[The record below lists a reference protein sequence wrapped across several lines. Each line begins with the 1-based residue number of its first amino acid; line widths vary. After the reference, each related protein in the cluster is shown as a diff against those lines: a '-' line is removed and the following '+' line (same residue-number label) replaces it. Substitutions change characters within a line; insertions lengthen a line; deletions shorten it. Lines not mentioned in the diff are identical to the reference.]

1 VCCGAASKCAGGFR
15 QESAARVVK
24 VVGGD
29 SMKAFLLAGGL
40 GERLRPLTD
49 RVPKC
54 LVPINGVPLL
64 SIWIDLCNRS
74 GIDSVLINVSRHGEQ
89 VEAFLASEDLP
100 IDVRIVQ
107 EKEPIGNAGTVLAN
121 RDFVRGEDNFFILYS
136 DNLTDVPLA
145 RLLAFHRA
153 HGGVFSMGLFH
164 TPMPT
169 SSGIVELS
177 PEGRIRNFQE
187 KPARPLGDLANA
199 GIYVSGQGVFD
210 AIPHDRPIVDFGND
224 VFPRL
229 QGQLYGQLLDGYV
242 RDIGTPQAL
251 AQGCRDW
258 AARSTHGP
266 SANLGASA

>member
-1 VCCGAASKCAGGFR
+1 M
-15 QESAARVVK
+15 VK

-40 GERLRPLTD
+40 GQRLRPLTD
-49 RVPKC
+49 HVPKC

-89 VEAFLASEDLP
+89 VEAFLASKDLP

-107 EKEPIGNAGTVLAN
+107 EKEPVGNAGTVRAN

-136 DNLTDVPLA
+136 DNLTDVSLPG
-145 RLLAFHRA
+145 LLAFHRA
-153 HGGVFSMGLFH
+153 HGGVLSMGLFR
-164 TPMPT
+164 TTTPT
-169 SSGIVELS
+169 SSGIVELN
-177 PEGRIRNFQE
+177 PEGRIRHFHE
-187 KPARPLGDLANA
+187 KPAQPLGDLANA
-199 GIYVSGQGVFD
+199 GIYVSRQGVFD
-210 AIPHDRPIVDFGND
+210 AIPHDSPIVDFGND

-229 QGQLYGQLLDGYV
+229 RGQLYGQLLDGYL
-242 RDIGTPQAL
+242 RDIGTPQSL

-258 AARSTHGP
+258 AARSTHG
-266 SANLGASA
+266 SSVNVGASA

>member
-1 VCCGAASKCAGGFR
+1 M
-15 QESAARVVK
+15 VK

-64 SIWIDLCNRS
+64 AIWIDLCNRS
-74 GIDSVLINVSRHGEQ
+74 GIDSVLINVSRHGDQ
-89 VEAFLASEDLP
+89 VEDFLALQELP
-100 IDVRIVQ
+100 IDVRIVR
-107 EKEPIGNAGTVLAN
+107 EKEPVGNAGTVLAN
-121 RDFVRGEDNFFILYS
+121 REFVRGEDNFFILYA
-136 DNLTDVPLA
+136 DNLTDASLP

-153 HGGVFSMGLFH
+153 HGGALSMGLFC
-164 TPMPT
+164 TPTPT
-169 SSGIVELS
+169 SSGIVELT
-177 PEGRIRNFQE
+177 PEGRVLHFHE
-187 KPARPLGDLANA
+187 KPAQPSGNLANA
-199 GIYVSGQGVFD
+199 GIYVSRPALFD
-210 AIPHDRPIVDFGND
+210 VIPHDRPIVDFGTD

-229 QGQLYGQLLDGYV
+229 LGQLHGQLLDGYL

-258 AARSTHGP
+258 AERSPHHS
-266 SANLGASA
+266 SANPGASA